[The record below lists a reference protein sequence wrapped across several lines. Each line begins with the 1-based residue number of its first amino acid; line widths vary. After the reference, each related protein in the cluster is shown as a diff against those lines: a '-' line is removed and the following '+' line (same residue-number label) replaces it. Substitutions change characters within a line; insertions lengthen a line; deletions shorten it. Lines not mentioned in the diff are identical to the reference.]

1 MLLKKMVSAAV
12 RQKNRNN
19 SEKST
24 GPNTEKGKNRSR
36 FNATKHGLT
45 AEYLMFD
52 TDGKPVDNALS
63 ELVEALRARYG
74 ADDIIAELLIDN
86 IAVDYWRQNKGLEAE
101 MFYFSRKDWAFY
113 AQGSLPTIQRYN
125 TTNRRALLRNLE
137 LLEKLKSMT
146 KPSEADTVAGEYES
160 EHTPSE
166 GNQVL
171 PNDEESNIVDIGSQC
186 ESADSSISLLPEDD
200 ETAVSTGEEP
210 SRDDNKSAVAD

>member
-1 MLLKKMVSAAV
+1 MLLKKTVSAAV

-24 GPNTEKGKNRSR
+24 GPNTQEGKNRSR

-45 AEYLMFD
+45 AEHLMFA
-52 TDGKPVDNALS
+52 TDGKPVDNGLS
-63 ELVEALRARYG
+63 ELVEALHARYG

-86 IAVDYWRQNKGLEAE
+86 IAVDYWRQNRGLEAE
-101 MFYFSRKDWAFY
+101 MLYFSRKDWAFY

-137 LLEKLKSMT
+137 LLEKLKSTT
-146 KPSEADTVAGEYES
+146 KPSDADTVAGESES
-160 EHTPSE
+160 EHAPSE
-166 GNQVL
+166 GKQTL
-171 PNDEESNIVDIGSQC
+171 PNDEESPAVDIGSQC
-186 ESADSSISLLPEDD
+186 ESADSSISLPLEDD
-200 ETAVSTGEEP
+200 EAAVSTGEEP

>member
-1 MLLKKMVSAAV
+1 MMLKKTVSAAV

-19 SEKST
+19 SKKST

-45 AEYLMFD
+45 AECLMFA
-52 TDGKPVDNALS
+52 TDGKPVDNGLS

-74 ADDIIAELLIDN
+74 AHDIIAELLIDN
-86 IAVDYWRQNKGLEAE
+86 IAVDHWRQNKGLEAE

-137 LLEKLKSMT
+137 LLEKLKSTT

-160 EHTPSE
+160 GHAHAE
-166 GNQVL
+166 GKQIL
-171 PNDEESNIVDIGSQC
+171 PNDEESPAVDIGSQC
-186 ESADSSISLLPEDD
+186 ESADSSISLLLEDG
-200 ETAVSTGEEP
+200 ETAVSIGEGS
-210 SRDDNKSAVAD
+210 SRDDINSAVED